1 MIFIDGTKIDDS
13 ELGLVVQFIKKLVF
27 QCVKLVTAFDLT
39 LILIVLNGLSG
50 ALHELPVCF

>member
-27 QCVKLVTAFDLT
+27 QCVKFGYSFRSYIDPYCIEWAFRGFT
-39 LILIVLNGLSG
+39 
-50 ALHELPVCF
+50 